1 MWADYFSGLA
11 ESKVDENEGL
21 RELNCKTSDLLDMS
35 RENEGYSVYV

>member
-21 RELNCKTSDLLDMS
+21 RELNC
-35 RENEGYSVYV
+35 RFIGYV